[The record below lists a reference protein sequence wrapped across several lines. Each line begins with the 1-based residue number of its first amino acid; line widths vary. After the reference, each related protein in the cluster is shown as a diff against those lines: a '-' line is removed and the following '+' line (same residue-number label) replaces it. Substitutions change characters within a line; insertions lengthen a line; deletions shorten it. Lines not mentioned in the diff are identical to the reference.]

1 MKAYMGLTCKVG
13 AYTKVLE
20 KLLLDLD
27 IFHKDIFLL
36 FGPVDIL
43 IQFTGL
49 KSLDEFIEKWFN
61 RVRMIGAEENLITKT
76 LSLIVISE
84 GPVLGEKP
92 FAFAFLNT
100 QPKNLENVRRSL
112 LTIPEV
118 LSADTVFGP
127 YDVISSVRAKDQ
139 IDLERIISNIQ
150 NLPGIENSMT
160 SVVAS
165 ISAPARSFRY

>member
-1 MKAYMGLTCKVG
+1 MGLTCKVG
-13 AYTKVLE
+13 AYAKVLE

-27 IFHKDIFLL
+27 VFHKDIFLL

-43 IQFTGL
+43 IRFTGL

-76 LSLIVISE
+76 LSLVVISE

-92 FAFAFLNT
+92 FAFVFLNT
-100 QPKNLENVRRSL
+100 QPKNLENVRKSL

-127 YDVISSVRAKDQ
+127 YDVISSVSAKDQ
-139 IDLERIISNIQ
+139 TDLERIISTIQ
-150 NLPGIENSMT
+150 NIPGIESSMT

-165 ISAPARSFRY
+165 ISAPAHSFRY

>member
-13 AYTKVLE
+13 AYAKVL
-20 KLLLDLD
+20 KNLLDLTL
-27 IFHKDIFLL
+27 ITQQDIFLL

-43 IQFTGL
+43 VQFTGL

-61 RVRMIGAEENLITKT
+61 PVMMIGAEEDLITKT
-76 LSLIVISE
+76 LSLVVISE
-84 GPVLGEKP
+84 GPSLREKP
-92 FAFAFLNT
+92 FAFLFLNT

-127 YDVISSVRAKDQ
+127 YDVICSVRAKDG

-150 NLPGIENSMT
+150 NIPGIESSMT
-160 SVVAS
+160 SIVAS
-165 ISAPARSFRY
+165 IKILPDW